1 LEPFLLLPTKAEIA
15 ARASRGALISRHNM
29 KTFHPSEVEHL
40 RAEVRAL
47 RSQVAHLEERLSESE
62 EGDDEEMRAL
72 WPYNWVLT
80 GVETVKNAL
89 ETKRAAKRTPRR
101 FEQLDP
107 ETRFS
112 RMMM

>member
-1 LEPFLLLPTKAEIA
+1 
-15 ARASRGALISRHNM
+15 M
-29 KTFHPSEVEHL
+29 KTFHPSEVENL

-47 RSQVAHLEERLSESE
+47 RHEVARLEERLSDSE
-62 EGDDEEMRAL
+62 EEDDEEMRAL

-80 GVETVKNAL
+80 GVETVKNAF
-89 ETKRAAKRTPRR
+89 EAKRAAKRTPRR

>member
-1 LEPFLLLPTKAEIA
+1 LEPFLLTQTKAEIA

-47 RSQVAHLEERLSESE
+47 RSQVAHLEERLSASEE
-62 EGDDEEMRAL
+62 EGDEEIRAL

-89 ETKRAAKRTPRR
+89 ETKRAGRHSSRR
-101 FEQLDP
+101 FEHLDP